1 MKIKIYTSVF
11 LIVQTLTAKNILDFQ
26 VKSFKVISNR
36 YGNIESNRT
45 TLAHERIRPCDTAL
59 TRCFSLEHLRSECQ
73 FSTVVAAHFLVN

>member
-45 TLAHERIRPCDTAL
+45 TLVHERSGHVTQLLHGVSPLNIQDL
-59 TRCFSLEHLRSECQ
+59 N
-73 FSTVVAAHFLVN
+73 VNSPL